1 MYNNESGEYFMKNVV
16 KKSLIFVSIIAI
28 FAYIIAPDTAN
39 NYETSLDIH
48 VKQINV
54 NKSK

>member
-1 MYNNESGEYFMKNVV
+1 MYNNESGEYFMKSIV
-16 KKSLIFVSIIAI
+16 KKSIIFVTLIAI
-28 FAYIIAPDTAN
+28 FAYILAPETAN
-39 NYETSLDIH
+39 DYQTTLDIH

>member
-1 MYNNESGEYFMKNVV
+1 MYNNESGEYFMKNVL